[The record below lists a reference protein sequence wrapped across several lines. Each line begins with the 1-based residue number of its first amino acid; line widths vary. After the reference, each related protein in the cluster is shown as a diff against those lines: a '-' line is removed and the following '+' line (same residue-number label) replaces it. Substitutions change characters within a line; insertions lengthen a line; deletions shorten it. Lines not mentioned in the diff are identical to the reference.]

1 MNKLQGFDG
10 EKYDS
15 NLQTSFIVEANISR
29 NNVSMLKGKY
39 F

>member
-1 MNKLQGFDG
+1 MNKLQDFDG

-29 NNVSMLKGKY
+29 NNVSILKGTC